1 MNQPDTVFS
10 KNVLRQRLTPEQYAI
25 TQEKETERPFTGEY
39 WNNHD
44 TGTYYCVVCRTPL
57 FLSDT
62 KFDSGCGWPSFF
74 KPIKNENIIE
84 IEDRSYGMIRTE
96 IVCAK
101 CGAHLGH
108 VFNDGPPPT
117 GLRYCLN
124 SGAMHF
130 EKASG
135 KQ

>member
-108 VFNDGPPPT
+108 VFDDGPPPT